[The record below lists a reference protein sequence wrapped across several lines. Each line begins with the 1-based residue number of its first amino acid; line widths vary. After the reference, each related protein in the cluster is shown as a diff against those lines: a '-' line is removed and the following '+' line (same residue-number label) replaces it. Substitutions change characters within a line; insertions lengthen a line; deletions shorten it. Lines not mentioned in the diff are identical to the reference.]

1 MDLRIKI
8 ASPDKRHKIPCD
20 TFYKVGYSKP
30 CISAWGVG
38 SGSELV
44 IVLDRGGE
52 TGEAKKHVY

>member
-44 IVLDRGGE
+44 IVVMVVVVVVVLE
-52 TGEAKKHVY
+52 FFWE